1 MNMTPPILP
10 RSTTLPPPAV
20 LHDAIARPAPAR
32 WMHELR
38 NELNTAMM
46 AAAAARRLLQDGK
59 SEEALSNMRRAEAAC
74 YRCALLL
81 RRDQD
86 EAAH

>member
-1 MNMTPPILP
+1 MSTTPPIIP
-10 RSTTLPPPAV
+10 RSTSLPPAAMQAG
-20 LHDAIARPAPAR
+20 LMAEGEGR

-46 AAAAARRLLQDGK
+46 AAAAARRLLQDGEA
-59 SEEALSNMRRAEAAC
+59 EEALANVRRTEAAC
-74 YRCALLL
+74 YRCAQLL

-86 EAAH
+86 PLTH